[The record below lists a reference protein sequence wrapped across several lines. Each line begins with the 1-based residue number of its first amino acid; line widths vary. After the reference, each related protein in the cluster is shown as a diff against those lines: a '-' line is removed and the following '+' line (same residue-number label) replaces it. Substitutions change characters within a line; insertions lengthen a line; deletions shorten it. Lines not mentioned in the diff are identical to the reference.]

1 MLKILIADDHPLI
14 RKGLS
19 QILRDSLPVRILDEV
34 DDGAEVLSALEKE
47 NYNVLILDISLPNR
61 DGMDILIDVKKRY
74 EKLPVLMLS
83 IQPEEQYALRALK
96 LGASG
101 CLNKAVAPENLV
113 EAVRTVVAGGSYING
128 TVSQLM
134 LENLNRNV
142 EVNPHEALS
151 EREFQVLLMIG
162 KGLSVSEISDQLNL
176 SVKTVSTYRTRLLK
190 KMGLANSAQLT
201 SYVYRKK
208 LLDSC

>member
-14 RKGLS
+14 RRGLS
-19 QILRDSLPVRILDEV
+19 QILRDNLPVRVLDEV
-34 DDGAEVLSALEKE
+34 DDGAAVLTALEKE
-47 NYNVLILDISLPNR
+47 KYDVLILDISLPNR

-113 EAVRTVVAGGSYING
+113 EAVKRVAGGSTYIND
-128 TVSQLM
+128 TVSRLM
-134 LENLNRNV
+134 LENLNRDV
-142 EVNPHEALS
+142 GENPHEALS

-162 KGLSVSEISDQLNL
+162 RGLAVSEISEQLNL
-176 SVKTVSTYRTRLLK
+176 SVKTVSTYRTRLLR

-201 SYVYRKK
+201 SYVYRKG
-208 LLDSC
+208 LLEAY

>member
-14 RKGLS
+14 RRGLS
-19 QILRDSLPVRILDEV
+19 QILKDNLPVRILDEV
-34 DDGAEVLSALEKE
+34 DDGAAVLTALEKE
-47 NYNVLILDISLPNR
+47 KYDVLILDISLPHR
-61 DGMDILIDVKKRY
+61 DGMDILIDVKKLH

-113 EAVRTVVAGGSYING
+113 EAVKTVAGGRTYINS

-134 LENLNRNV
+134 LENLNSDV
-142 EVNPHEALS
+142 GENPHGALS

-162 KGLSVSEISDQLNL
+162 RGLSVSQISEQLNL

-201 SYVYRKK
+201 SYVYRKG
-208 LLDSC
+208 LLEAY